1 MLIGNNTLSAW
12 LPPMTASVS
21 ADMNRAGMIASL
33 HRKSIGQDTH
43 EEAVMAK
50 IHLRTLTE
58 AHRPKALRIDMRYSH
73 LPQSH
78 KSLFQSKDEPEGSE
92 G

>member
-1 MLIGNNTLSAW
+1 
-12 LPPMTASVS
+12 
-21 ADMNRAGMIASL
+21 MIASL

-78 KSLFQSKDEPEGSE
+78 RLAVVRRLCETEVG